1 MGESAVVDLVCGP
14 ASPLAETFQRYR
26 LVARLGA
33 GGQADVYRGVRLC
46 GGVTSTAV
54 TVKVF
59 RINPKRT
66 LADELRSWD
75 KGDAALMDLNT
86 RGVPGICRRVDGF
99 YGPPPHVT
107 GVASAGQ
114 DAVPYQVYDYLH
126 GINLRDY
133 VTSKAGFGATNRLS
147 ATASLLGLAE
157 SLKAMHEPDNVT
169 ICPVLHMDVKPSNIM
184 VLTNGDTRLIDF
196 TGARYWRSAEITQ
209 IAYTPE
215 SGGPEALSGEVTP
228 AYDVHGF
235 GAVAFFLISGVAPRG
250 SGAPPMD
257 RHDVFTG
264 RPALRDHMLAVL
276 ADRPQDRP
284 STYELTDWTQTLVKL
299 VRASHVPDM
308 GLDWSDRPV
317 FTGQPAPRAVGRARA
332 ALTGTETDAFMRIE
346 ALERELVALR
356 AKVAGRSAAAA
367 LPGALASAMPAPV
380 TPTSPAGPT
389 SGSPRPT
396 SGSPRPASAPGA
408 GSGSP
413 RPTAVQPAPAAG
425 GAMVGRAQVVARPP
439 EPSGYAA
446 PEGTYAGGP
455 PNQGARVSRRPRVNL
470 RTLRKGGGWTIA
482 GASFAVLCWFVWAA
496 ANRKSGAVLAPGFL
510 VATAVVAVGLFMVLR
525 LLGRLVIEGWMHK
538 PRNGAHGAHLGTAAF
553 LFAVG
558 VTYLQETAWVMQA
571 YRWVRGL

>member
-1 MGESAVVDLVCGP
+1 
-14 ASPLAETFQRYR
+14 
-26 LVARLGA
+26 
-33 GGQADVYRGVRLC
+33 
-46 GGVTSTAV
+46 
-54 TVKVF
+54 
-59 RINPKRT
+59 
-66 LADELRSWD
+66 
-75 KGDAALMDLNT
+75 MDLNT
-86 RGVPGICRRVDGF
+86 RGVPSICRRVDGF

-107 GVASAGQ
+107 GVAPAGQ

-147 ATASLLGLAE
+147 ATASLLALAE

-169 ICPVLHMDVKPSNIM
+169 TCPVLHMDVKPSNIM

-235 GAVAFFLISGVAPRG
+235 GAVAFFLIAGVAPRG
-250 SGAPPMD
+250 SGAPPME

-284 STYELTDWTQTLVKL
+284 STYQLTDWTQTLVKL

-308 GLDWSDRPV
+308 GLDWSDRPIS
-317 FTGQPAPRAVGRARA
+317 TGQPAARAVGRARA
-332 ALTGTETDAFMRIE
+332 ALTGTETDAYMRIE

-356 AKVAGRSAAAA
+356 AKVGGRPPAVA
-367 LPGALASAMPAPV
+367 LPGAVASAMPAPV
-380 TPTSPAGPT
+380 SPASPAGPS
-389 SGSPRPT
+389 SGSPRP
-396 SGSPRPASAPGA
+396 GSAPM
-408 GSGSP
+408 SLP
-413 RPTAVQPAPAAG
+413 RPTAIQPSSPAAP
-425 GAMVGRAQVVARPP
+425 AMVGRAQVVARPP

-446 PEGTYAGGP
+446 PEGTYLGGGP
-455 PNQGARVSRRPRVNL
+455 SPGARVSRRPKVNL

-482 GASFAVLCWFVWAA
+482 GASFVVLCWFVWAA

-538 PRNGAHGAHLGTAAF
+538 PRNSAHGAHLGTAAF

-558 VTYLQETAWVMQA
+558 VTYLQETSWVMQA
-571 YRWVRGL
+571 YRWLKGL